1 LLELSPFAP
10 VSDWLDPPAE
20 RTKKNCKSLGG
31 SNGLG
36 GKAGGR
42 AHPERALIHAPIH
55 APIHAMWR
63 SPSHLTKWPIEMH
76 NPGLGSNNQGGAGE
90 RSVGVRTMIPRA
102 VLVFVVI
109 LAFAAGAGGWAQ
121 DVTRTVTDSAG
132 RRVEIPARIS
142 RVLTAGPPASI
153 LLCTLAP
160 EKMIGW
166 VRTPSPTEKAYLHER
181 VRELPEYGRL
191 TGRGG
196 TANLEN
202 VLKFQPD
209 LIIDSGSTGG
219 TYVSLAN
226 NVQEQTKIP
235 YLLLDG
241 RLEKTPEIYRLLGEW
256 LDARDRAEQLA
267 NYAEETLSGLRRRI
281 ASIPES
287 DRPRVYYGRGIN
299 GLESGLAGSINME
312 VLERVGAINVAAAAG
327 TGSLSKISIEQVLA
341 WNPDVILV
349 LEPAFYASV
358 RTDPLW
364 RSVKAVRENRIY
376 MAPNLPYGWF
386 DAPPGVNRLIGVR
399 WLMSILYPKQ
409 FPEDLRT
416 TTREFYRLFY
426 QVNLTDAQLDILLTP
441 ATSRKQER

>member
-1 LLELSPFAP
+1 
-10 VSDWLDPPAE
+10 
-20 RTKKNCKSLGG
+20 
-31 SNGLG
+31 
-36 GKAGGR
+36 
-42 AHPERALIHAPIH
+42 
-55 APIHAMWR
+55 
-63 SPSHLTKWPIEMH
+63 
-76 NPGLGSNNQGGAGE
+76 
-90 RSVGVRTMIPRA
+90 MIPRA

-109 LAFAAGAGGWAQ
+109 LAFAAGVGAWAQ
-121 DVTRTVTDSAG
+121 DVTRTATDAAG

-142 RVLTAGPPASI
+142 RVLAAGPPASI
-153 LLCTLAP
+153 LLYTLAP

-166 VRTPSPTEKAYLHER
+166 VRTPSPTEKGYLQER

-241 RLEKTPEIYRLLGEW
+241 RLEKTPENYRLLGEW

-299 GLESGLAGSINME
+299 GLESGLAGSINLE
-312 VLERVGAINVAAAAG
+312 VLERVGAVNVAAAAG

-364 RSVKAVRENRIY
+364 SSVKAVRENRIY

-426 QVNLTDAQLDILLTP
+426 QVNLTEAQLDTLLTP

>member
-1 LLELSPFAP
+1 
-10 VSDWLDPPAE
+10 
-20 RTKKNCKSLGG
+20 
-31 SNGLG
+31 
-36 GKAGGR
+36 
-42 AHPERALIHAPIH
+42 
-55 APIHAMWR
+55 
-63 SPSHLTKWPIEMH
+63 
-76 NPGLGSNNQGGAGE
+76 
-90 RSVGVRTMIPRA
+90 VRTMIPRA

-109 LAFAAGAGGWAQ
+109 LAFAAGAAAWAQ
-121 DVTRTVTDSAG
+121 DVSRTVTDAAG

-142 RVLTAGPPASI
+142 RVLAAGPPASI
-153 LLCTLAP
+153 LLYTLAP

-166 VRTPSPTEKAYLHER
+166 VRTPSPTEKGYLQER

-241 RLEKTPEIYRLLGEW
+241 RLEKTPENYRLLGEW

-267 NYAEETLSGLRRRI
+267 NYAEETLNGLRRRI

-299 GLESGLAGSINME
+299 GLESGLAGSINLE
-312 VLERVGAINVAAAAG
+312 VLERVGAVNVAAAAG

-364 RSVKAVRENRIY
+364 SSVKAVRENRIY

-426 QVNLTDAQLDILLTP
+426 QVNLTDAQLDTLLTP